1 MKKSLLFSKRNIFFV
16 FIFAAAVFLHFRN
29 LKDVRYIMPD
39 ESRAF
44 AMLTTG
50 PLIYLLCRPVYQFFV
65 TQQSVFYF
73 VSVLACIN
81 IVLFYFISR
90 YFLKKKDSLWALAF
104 YVFFPF
110 RINYSRLLYPSV
122 FVDFFFLIGVLILV
136 YVIRKNKPLLFFP
149 LGVITSLLFAVHPYV
164 YHILFGLAFS
174 LVYLFFSKNKPIS
187 HRKIIIFSFF
197 YFLGIVLTLFSLNEV
212 FSLFRPDYN
221 YLSKLVV
228 AKNAGVEVF
237 CQTEIK
243 SFFANLLRAIIKSP
257 FSIFR
262 AAFVALMIFFSL
274 FPKVL
279 SRNSRLKYVAVALI
293 SSLGLFFVMAVLKQ
307 HVVRYR
313 HFVWLCPGICLLMAN
328 TLSFFLE
335 QKTKIIKNI
344 FLIFS
349 IIFIVLSFQ
358 ESYLLTRETFRL
370 TMVESWLDQK
380 NIKYS
385 SVLSG
390 FQLFDP
396 KNKKVSF
403 FLPIYYEQDRAYIHW
418 AIVYKAYR
426 AGLSKYLI
434 PSGRGVYEKVYKD
447 DPFLQNVKPIIEWVH
462 PFSQFEKRIF
472 PEGCVDDLTK
482 EYYYIKVYNLDEVFS
497 PDNLNRALSYQ
508 MLLKAMKKNLTEQEK

>member
-1 MKKSLLFSKRNIFFV
+1 
-16 FIFAAAVFLHFRN
+16 
-29 LKDVRYIMPD
+29 MPD

-44 AMLTTG
+44 TMLTTG
-50 PLIYLLCRPVYQFFV
+50 PLIYLICRPVYQFFV

-90 YFLKKKDSLWALAF
+90 YFLKKNDSFWALAF

-122 FVDFFFLIGVLILV
+122 FVDFFFLIGVLILI
-136 YVIRKNKPLLFFP
+136 YAIRKKKPLLFFP
-149 LGVITSLLFAVHPYV
+149 LGVLTSLLFAIHPYV
-164 YHILFGLAFS
+164 YHILFGLVFS
-174 LVYLFFSKNKPIS
+174 LVYLFFSKKKPVS
-187 HRKIIIFSFF
+187 NRKIILFSFF
-197 YFLGIVLTLFSLNEV
+197 YFLGIFLALFSLNEV
-212 FSLFRPDYN
+212 FSLFRSDYN
-221 YLSKLVV
+221 YLRKLVV

-243 SFFANLLRAIIKSP
+243 SFFSNFFRAIIKSP

-262 AAFVALMIFFSL
+262 AVFVFLMIFFSL
-274 FPKVL
+274 NRKVL
-279 SRNSRLKYVAVALI
+279 ARSPRLKYAVVSLV
-293 SSLGLFFVMAVLKQ
+293 SSLGLFFVMVVLKQ
-307 HVVRYR
+307 HVIRYR

-328 TLSFFLE
+328 SLSFFLE
-335 QKTKIIKNI
+335 QKAKIIKNI

-349 IIFIVLSFQ
+349 ICFIALSFH
-358 ESYLLTRETFRL
+358 ESYLLTKETFRL
-370 TMVESWLDQK
+370 TMVESWLNKK

-390 FQLFDP
+390 FQLFDS

-403 FLPIYYEQDRAYIHW
+403 FLPVYYDQDRAYIHW
-418 AIVYKAYR
+418 ATVYKAYR

-434 PSGRGVYEKVYKD
+434 PSGRGVYEKIYKD
-447 DPFLQNVKPIIEWVH
+447 DPFLQNVNPVIEWIH

-497 PDNLNRALSYQ
+497 PGNFNRALSYQ
-508 MLLKAMKKNLTEQEK
+508 MLLRAMKEHLTMRDK